1 MRRLAAVLL
10 LATLAACSSGLAL
23 QSAWQPA
30 GRSAAPYRN
39 VLVVGVSDS
48 FDRRRFFE
56 QAVVA
61 QLATAGVQATASSS
75 RMTTRD
81 ALDRDRVG
89 AIVRELGSDAVLVT
103 RIVHQ
108 DLAVRTQQGREVLK
122 QGNPANAITSYDPN
136 AYTLYGYDYSM
147 AAVPDE
153 LLVDREAAVR
163 AELFDARTAGVGY
176 AIDARVRIDE
186 PGDRSFGSD
195 VVVLDRVGRALAA
208 RLLRDGAV
216 ARP

>member
-1 MRRLAAVLL
+1 MRSLVAVLL
-10 LATLAACSSGLAL
+10 LATLAACSTGLAL

-30 GRSAAPYRN
+30 GRAAAPYRN
-39 VLVVGVSDS
+39 VLVVGVSAS

-75 RMTTRD
+75 RMNARD
-81 ALDRDRVG
+81 ALDRDGVG
-89 AIVRELGSDAVLVT
+89 AVVRALGSDAVLVT

-108 DLAVRTQQGREVLK
+108 DLAVRTRQGREVLK

-136 AYTLYGYDYSM
+136 AYTLYGYDYRM
-147 AAVPDE
+147 AAVPDQ
-153 LLVDREAAVR
+153 LLVNREAAVR
-163 AELFDARTAGVGY
+163 AELFDARSASVGY

-208 RLLRDGAV
+208 RLLRDRVV